1 MLIYLLLAL
10 DLPAGTLQ
18 AIDKIRRGFLWKGRK
33 DARGGH
39 CLIAWPKVTRPPEL
53 GGLGISDLQNLGWAL
68 RLRWMWLQ
76 KTEPEKPW
84 AFFPIQ
90 ASPQVRA
97 FFAVAI
103 TSEVGNG
110 KNTCFWTD
118 RCLDG
123 KSIQQSFPNLF
134 GAVAARA
141 RKRKVTDTLHNRRW
155 IFDIKGALTVQ
166 VLIEY
171 IHLWQRLSNVV
182 LQPEVED
189 THIWQFSTG
198 GQYTTKSAYEALFI
212 GSTQFGAWER
222 IWKSWAP
229 GKCKFFLWTAAHKR
243 CWTADRLARKGLEH
257 PAACPLCNQA
267 QETIDHLLVS
277 CVFARQLW
285 FNLLLRFGLQ
295 ELAPNLEDEKFDDWW
310 ATASRRVTG
319 LVLKGLN
326 SIIILGAWNLWN
338 HRNRCVFDGAS
349 PSISN
354 IISSTCVDMHQ
365 WSMAGAK
372 GVSYLLALAPRDS

>member
-1 MLIYLLLAL
+1 
-10 DLPAGTLQ
+10 
-18 AIDKIRRGFLWKGRK
+18 
-33 DARGGH
+33 
-39 CLIAWPKVTRPPEL
+39 
-53 GGLGISDLQNLGWAL
+53 
-68 RLRWMWLQ
+68 
-76 KTEPEKPW
+76 
-84 AFFPIQ
+84 
-90 ASPQVRA
+90 
-97 FFAVAI
+97 
-103 TSEVGNG
+103 
-110 KNTCFWTD
+110 
-118 RCLDG
+118 
-123 KSIQQSFPNLF
+123 
-134 GAVAARA
+134 
-141 RKRKVTDTLHNRRW
+141 
-155 IFDIKGALTVQ
+155 
-166 VLIEY
+166 
-171 IHLWQRLSNVV
+171 
-182 LQPEVED
+182 
-189 THIWQFSTG
+189 
-198 GQYTTKSAYEALFI
+198 
-212 GSTQFGAWER
+212 
-222 IWKSWAP
+222 
-229 GKCKFFLWTAAHKR
+229 LWTAAHKR

-319 LVLKGLN
+319 QVLNGLN